1 LTACA
6 VQPHNVS
13 ELILERTSKQMCD
26 EKKYS
31 LSLIK
36 NNNALNLEIP
46 N

>member
-1 LTACA
+1 
-6 VQPHNVS
+6 
-13 ELILERTSKQMCD
+13 MCD